1 MPDGL
6 DDHTARRPLALGVN
20 LAGYFGATL
29 GLGEA
34 VRHVADALEEAE
46 VAVARVALRHGS
58 APAHEAPGPADADAA
73 GGPAAPYPATIVC
86 ANPDG
91 MAGARADRPDAFAGK
106 RVVGLWWWEVMAFP
120 ARWLRAFDTVD
131 EVWVGSRF
139 VADALAAVAPVPV
152 VAMPMP
158 VVPPAPAPGAGR
170 AALGLPDGFL
180 FGFVFDYGSV
190 AARKNPLG
198 LVEAFRRAF
207 PPGDADGG
215 ERLVLK
221 ALGGD
226 RHPAEHAA
234 LLAGTAGDARI
245 VVIDRHLPKPEND
258 ALIAALDC
266 YVSLHRSE
274 GFGLT
279 IAEAM
284 LLGTPVITTAYGG
297 PMDFATPFNAALV
310 DYGLAAIGP
319 GNDPYPAD
327 GEWAEP
333 DLDHA
338 AGLMR
343 AVRGGPDAARRRA
356 ERARADVE
364 RRHAPATAGR
374 AMADR
379 LAHALQ
385 VPRGAGTR
393 VDALDLGPAERRV
406 RDGAAAAAPGTGR
419 ARGALRDTVLR
430 LLKPYSVHQRLV
442 DEELLALVR
451 TLDERVRG
459 VASAQSTL
467 AAEIARLRRRVDGDR
482 PDEPEPGAPGPTGG
496 HVPPSDAS

>member
-1 MPDGL
+1 MP
-6 DDHTARRPLALGVN
+6 DDHTASRPLALGVN

-34 VRHVADALEEAE
+34 VRHVAEALEAAG
-46 VAVARVALRHGS
+46 VAVARLPLRHGS
-58 APAHEAPGPADADAA
+58 APAHDGPAVTASADA
-73 GGPAAPYPATIVC
+73 PHLATIVC

-91 MAGARADRPDAFAGK
+91 MAGARADLPAAFAGR
-106 RVVGLWWWEVMAFP
+106 RVIGLWWWEVMAFP
-120 ARWLRAFDTVD
+120 PRWTRAFDEVD

-139 VADALAAVAPVPV
+139 VADALAGVSPVPV

-158 VVPPAPAPGAGR
+158 VAPPAPAPGADR
-170 AALGLPDGFL
+170 ATLGLPDGFL

-190 AARKNPLG
+190 VERKNPLG

-207 PPGDADGG
+207 PEHGS

-226 RHPAEHAA
+226 RHPEQHAA
-234 LLAGTAGDARI
+234 LLAATARDPRVH
-245 VVIDRHLPKPEND
+245 VVDRHLPKPEND

-279 IAEAM
+279 LAEAM
-284 LLGTPVITTAYGG
+284 LLGTPVIATAYGG
-297 PMDFATPFNAALV
+297 VLDFVTPFNGALV
-310 DYGLAAIGP
+310 DYRLVAIGA
-319 GNDPYPAD
+319 GHDPYPPD

-338 AGLMR
+338 AALMR
-343 AVRGGPDAARRRA
+343 EVRADPAAPRARA

-364 RRHAPATAGR
+364 RRHAPAAAGR
-374 AMADR
+374 AMAER
-379 LAHALQ
+379 LAHALAI
-385 VPRGAGTR
+385 PRGAGAR
-393 VDALDLGPAERRV
+393 VDALDV
-406 RDGAAAAAPGTGR
+406 AAAEARIRAGAGGAAPGTGR
-419 ARGALRDTVLR
+419 ARGALRDAVLR
-430 LLKPYSVHQRLV
+430 VLKPYAVHQRLV
-442 DEELLALVR
+442 DEEVLRLIR

-459 VASAQSTL
+459 IASAQSTL
-467 AAEIARLRRRVDGDR
+467 AAEVARLRRRGDAPDSP
-482 PDEPEPGAPGPTGG
+482 PDEPATEA
-496 HVPPSDAS
+496 DAGRPAGT

>member
-34 VRHVADALEEAE
+34 VRHVAGALEAAG
-46 VAVARVALRHGS
+46 VAVARVDLRHAS
-58 APAHEAPGPADADAA
+58 APDHEATAPAAA
-73 GGPAAPYPATIVC
+73 GDAGAPYPATIVC

-91 MAGARADRPDAFAGK
+91 MAGARADRPDAFADR
-106 RVVGLWWWEVMAFP
+106 RVIGLWWWEVMAFP
-120 ARWLRAFDTVD
+120 SRWLRAFDAVD

-152 VAMPMP
+152 VALPMP
-158 VVPPAPAPGAGR
+158 VVPPAPAAVDR

-190 AARKNPLG
+190 AARKNPVG
-198 LVEAFRRAF
+198 LVQAFLRAF
-207 PPGDADGG
+207 PDDTG

-221 ALGGD
+221 ALGAD

-234 LLAGTAGDARI
+234 LLEAAGGDPRI
-245 VVIDRHLPKPEND
+245 RVIDRHLAKPEND

-310 DYGLAAIGP
+310 DHRLVAIGP
-319 GNDPYPAD
+319 GHDPYPAD
-327 GEWAEP
+327 GEWADP

-338 AGLMR
+338 AAQMR
-343 AVRGGPDAARRRA
+343 AVRADPEAARVRA
-356 ERARADVE
+356 ARARDDVE
-364 RRHAPATAGR
+364 RRHAPAAAGR
-374 AMADR
+374 VMADR

-393 VDALDLGPAERRV
+393 VDALDLAPAERRV
-406 RDGAAAAAPGTGR
+406 RSGAGGAAPGTTR

-430 LLKPYSVHQRLV
+430 VLKPYTVHQRLV
-442 DEELLALVR
+442 DEEVLGLIR

-459 VASAQSTL
+459 IATAQSTL
-467 AAEIARLRRRVDGDR
+467 AAEIARLRARVDGGAGDGAP
-482 PDEPEPGAPGPTGG
+482 PDPPGPTGDR
-496 HVPPSDAS
+496 VPPSNAS